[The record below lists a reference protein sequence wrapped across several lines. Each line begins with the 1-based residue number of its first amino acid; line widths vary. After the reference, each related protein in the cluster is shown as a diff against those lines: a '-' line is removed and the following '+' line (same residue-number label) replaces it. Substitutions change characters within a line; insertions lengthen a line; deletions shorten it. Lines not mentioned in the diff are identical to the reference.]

1 MHGGAEALVGAT
13 WMRRYLSAI
22 LAASTPTHLFQ
33 LQTIVTTSATESIVK
48 RDYWSWVAGSSR
60 SISASIDS
68 PLALR
73 LFENYGQALH
83 HNTRHPHSYRNRL
96 R

>member
-1 MHGGAEALVGAT
+1 MHGGAEAPVGAT

-48 RDYWSWVAGSSR
+48 IGCFSLAAGSLR
-60 SISASIDS
+60 LISASIAS
-68 PLALR
+68 LQARR
-73 LFENYGQALH
+73 LFENYDLVLH
-83 HNTRHPHSYRNRL
+83 HNTRHLHSYRNHL